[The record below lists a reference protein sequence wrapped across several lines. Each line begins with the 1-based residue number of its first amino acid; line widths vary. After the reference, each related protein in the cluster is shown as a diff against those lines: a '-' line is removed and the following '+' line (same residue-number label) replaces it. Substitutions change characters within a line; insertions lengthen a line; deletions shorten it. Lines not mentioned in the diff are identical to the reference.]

1 MIYKDFDYARCVKTY
16 RNKSGNRKQY
26 LLVDKMNR
34 KVLFSEETLIER
46 ITKHGMRV
54 TNLQV
59 KDGLILEINE
69 MIQPIQSIVHEDGK
83 KYTEY
88 KVDNTLD
95 TGEIPDPLEIEHK
108 YLIEK
113 PQNIGKNLIEIG
125 LKLLTKYEIT
135 QDYLVG
141 KVDVTERRVRKRRNL
156 FTGKIQY
163 FYTEK
168 TFVSQLIR
176 IENEMTIQEQEYE
189 DLLRQKDPEL
199 NTVRKIRCVFDYDGQ
214 TFELD
219 VYSFSDRYAILEIEV
234 KNPRVKVR
242 IPKGLK
248 VIKEVTDDKRYKNKS
263 LAKSLKLE
271 E

>member
-1 MIYKDFDYARCVKTY
+1 
-16 RNKSGNRKQY
+16 
-26 LLVDKMNR
+26 
-34 KVLFSEETLIER
+34 
-46 ITKHGMRV
+46 MRV

-69 MIQPIQSIVHEDGK
+69 MVQPIQSIVHEDDK

-88 KVDNTLD
+88 KVNDTLD
-95 TGEIPDPLEIEHK
+95 TDKISDPLEIEHK

-113 PQNIGKNLIEIG
+113 PLNIGKNLIEIG
-125 LKLLTKYEIT
+125 IKLLTKYEIT
-135 QDYLVG
+135 QDYLVD
-141 KVDVTERRVRKRRNL
+141 KVDVTERRVRKRRNI
-156 FTGKIQY
+156 FNGKIQY

-219 VYSFSDRYAILEIEV
+219 VYSFSDKYAILEIEV
-234 KNPRVKVR
+234 KNPKVKVR

-248 VIKEVTDDKRYKNKS
+248 VIKEVTDDSRYKNKS

>member
-1 MIYKDFDYARCVKTY
+1 MGI
-16 RNKSGNRKQY
+16 
-26 LLVDKMNR
+26 
-34 KVLFSEETLIER
+34 
-46 ITKHGMRV
+46 
-54 TNLQV
+54 
-59 KDGLILEINE
+59 
-69 MIQPIQSIVHEDGK
+69 
-83 KYTEY
+83 
-88 KVDNTLD
+88 
-95 TGEIPDPLEIEHK
+95 
-108 YLIEK
+108 
-113 PQNIGKNLIEIG
+113 
-125 LKLLTKYEIT
+125 KLLTKYEIT
-135 QDYLVG
+135 QDYLVD
-141 KVDVTERRVRKRRNL
+141 KVDVTERRARKRRNI
-156 FTGKIQY
+156 FNGKIQY

-199 NTVRKIRCVFDYDGQ
+199 NTVRKIRCVFDYAGQ

-234 KNPRVKVR
+234 KNPKVKVR

-248 VIKEVTDDKRYKNKS
+248 VIKEVTDDSRYKNKS